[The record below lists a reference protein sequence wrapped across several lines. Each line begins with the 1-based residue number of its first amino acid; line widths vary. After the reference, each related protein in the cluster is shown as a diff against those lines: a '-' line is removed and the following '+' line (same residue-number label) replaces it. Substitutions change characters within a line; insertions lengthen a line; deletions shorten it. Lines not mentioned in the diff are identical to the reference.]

1 MTIAPVDELARR
13 VAVAEAMAE
22 RYAASDGVAAVLL
35 AGSVARGLADAR
47 SDVEVDVYW
56 KRAPT
61 DAERR
66 AVVDDAGWEWVY
78 AEVDEH
84 EWADGLRLDGVK
96 VDVSQFVTTTIDGY
110 LDALREGDTEPELQV
125 RATALLDGRALA
137 GESLIEA
144 WRARLAPYPEALAL
158 AMLDQALPPR
168 PVERL
173 EMLVARDDPVLL
185 TRDVVEGVHGLL
197 DALFAVNRTYVPHP
211 FHKWLAFEC
220 AQLSLAAARPRGADP
235 ARARGAARRRTRSR
249 ASHGGDVR
257 PRRGARA
264 GVRRRR
270 CTRRVRVVA
279 ARLTPTPGASGTRPR
294 RCGSRTPWPR

>member
-22 RYAASDGVAAVLL
+22 RYAAADGVAAVLL

-56 KRAPT
+56 RRPPS

-84 EWADGLRLDGVK
+84 EWADGVRLDGVK

-110 LDALREGDTEPELQV
+110 LDALRTGDTEPELQV

-137 GESLIEA
+137 GDGLVES
-144 WRARLAPYPEALAL
+144 WRARLTPYPEALAL

-173 EMLVARDDPVLL
+173 EMLVERDDPVLL
-185 TRDVVEGVHGLL
+185 TRDVVEGVHAVL
-197 DALFAVNRTYVPHP
+197 DALFAVNRRYVPHP

-220 AQLSLAAARPRGADP
+220 AQLRLAPRDLETRIRRVLAVPREGVADLVRLTEETLDLVETHVP
-235 ARARGAARRRTRSR
+235 AYDVATARAEFGSSLRG
-249 ASHGGDVR
+249 
-257 PRRGARA
+257 
-264 GVRRRR
+264 
-270 CTRRVRVVA
+270 
-279 ARLTPTPGASGTRPR
+279 
-294 RCGSRTPWPR
+294 

>member
-22 RYAASDGVAAVLL
+22 RYAAADGVAAVLL

-56 KRAPT
+56 RRAPS

-84 EWADGLRLDGVK
+84 EWADGVRLDGVK

-110 LDALREGDTEPELQV
+110 LDALRAGDTEPELQV

-137 GESLIEA
+137 GDGLVES
-144 WRARLAPYPEALAL
+144 WRARLTPYPEALAV

-173 EMLVARDDPVLL
+173 EMLVERDDPVLL
-185 TRDVVEGVHGLL
+185 TRDVVEGVHAVL
-197 DALFAVNRTYVPHP
+197 DAWFAVNRRYVPHP

-220 AQLSLAAARPRGADP
+220 AQLGLAPRDLEARIRRVLAVPREGVADLVRLTEETFDLVAAHVPAYDVAAARAEFGSSLRG
-235 ARARGAARRRTRSR
+235 
-249 ASHGGDVR
+249 
-257 PRRGARA
+257 
-264 GVRRRR
+264 
-270 CTRRVRVVA
+270 
-279 ARLTPTPGASGTRPR
+279 
-294 RCGSRTPWPR
+294 

>member
-13 VAVAEAMAE
+13 IAVAERMAE
-22 RYAASDGVAAVLL
+22 RYAAADGVAAVLL

-56 KRAPT
+56 RRAPS

-84 EWADGLRLDGVK
+84 EWADGVRLDGVK
-96 VDVSQFVTTTIDGY
+96 VDVSQFVTATIDGY

-137 GESLIEA
+137 GDGLIED
-144 WRARLAPYPEALAL
+144 WRARLAEYPEALAL

-185 TRDVVEGVHGLL
+185 TRDVVEGVHAVL
-197 DALFAVNRTYVPHP
+197 DALFAVNRRYVPHP

-220 AQLSLAAARPRGADP
+220 AQLDLAPPDLAARIRRVLAVPREGVPDLVRLTEETFDLVAAHVPAYDVAAARTEFGSSLRG
-235 ARARGAARRRTRSR
+235 
-249 ASHGGDVR
+249 
-257 PRRGARA
+257 
-264 GVRRRR
+264 
-270 CTRRVRVVA
+270 
-279 ARLTPTPGASGTRPR
+279 
-294 RCGSRTPWPR
+294 